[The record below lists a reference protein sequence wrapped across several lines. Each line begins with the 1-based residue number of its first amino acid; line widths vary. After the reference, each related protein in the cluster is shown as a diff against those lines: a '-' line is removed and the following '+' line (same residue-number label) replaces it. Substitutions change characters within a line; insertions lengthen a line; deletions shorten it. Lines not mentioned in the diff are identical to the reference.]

1 MEMSTAS
8 YEMRISTIELKGRLD
23 ALEAVPL
30 REALDAQLALG
41 KYRIAVDLSK
51 VSFVDSAGLAAL
63 VKGMKNAR
71 QKGGDLRLIS
81 PVAADALRVF
91 ELTRFDKVFT
101 MTDTLADAL
110 VNW

>member
-8 YEMRISTIELKGRLD
+8 YEMRISTIELEGRLD
-23 ALEAVPL
+23 AVEAVPL

-81 PVAADALRVF
+81 PVDSDALRVF